1 MNVGRS
7 RRNVQNPLRYGQIGD
22 LEKARKAQGCAL
34 EVIELLAEKIT
45 DETLRNTLAAIA
57 HSSLKPVQARPDL
70 LEIRFRVRTG
80 V

>member
-1 MNVGRS
+1 LDARS
-7 RRNVQNPLRYGQIGD
+7 ETFRTLRYGQIGD
-22 LEKARKAQGCAL
+22 LEKVHEAQGCVL
-34 EVIELLAEKIT
+34 EVIESLAEKIT

-57 HSSLKPVQARPDL
+57 QSSLKPVQARPDL